1 MGDEKEKRSCQEPNR
16 RRCHAR
22 HVAGTGAAA
31 SALDEGPRG
40 ARLRARVR
48 VRVRAEATRR
58 RWAAGSLLVAPA
70 SLARNATVGRTCSQ
84 LSPKR
89 YVAGEMRLR
98 KRSPRRATRAA

>member
-48 VRVRAEATRR
+48 VHAEATRR

>member
-31 SALDEGPRG
+31 SALNEGPWG
-40 ARLRARVR
+40 A
-48 VRVRAEATRR
+48 RVRAEATRR